1 MDEDIEISESDSDSN
16 DGKESD
22 IGNDKYDR

>member
-1 MDEDIEISESDSDSN
+1 MDEDIEKSEWDSDSN

-22 IGNDKYDR
+22 IDNDKYDR